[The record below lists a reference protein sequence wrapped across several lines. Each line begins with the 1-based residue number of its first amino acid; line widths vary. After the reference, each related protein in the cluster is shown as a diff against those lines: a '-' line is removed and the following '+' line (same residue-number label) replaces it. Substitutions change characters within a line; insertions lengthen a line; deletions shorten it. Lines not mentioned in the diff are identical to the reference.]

1 MLSIQPATLAF
12 DASGTPC
19 SREFGD
25 IYHNAAS
32 GPGQAR
38 HVFLGGNDLPARWAG
53 ARSFVIV
60 ETGFGM
66 GLNFLATWKTWRD
79 DPRRCTRLHFVSIER
94 HPFVAADLATA
105 HALYPEFTDL
115 ARQLRDA
122 WPVLVPGLH
131 RLHFEREAVSLTL
144 VFADAANAARDLRLA
159 ADAFYLDGFAP
170 ERNPDMWSPQLLRS
184 LGRLAAPGA
193 TLSTWSVARAVR
205 DAVAAAGFVA
215 ARRPGFG
222 GKREMLAA
230 HYAPRWPASHAK
242 ATPEWRERRAIV
254 IGAGLAGA
262 AAAARLA
269 ARGWLIDLVERAGA
283 PGSAASG
290 LLAGAVQPHVS
301 RDDCLLSRFTRAG
314 YLHAQR
320 VRAPGIAG
328 APWRECGVLQLAGD
342 APEETRIAA
351 TAAQF
356 AYPLEYAACVTR
368 ASASE
373 LAGAEVRAGGWWFPH
388 GGLAQPGALVG
399 ADLASAGAQ
408 VVTHFGREVA
418 RLSRLGERWCAI
430 DAAGATIS
438 AAPVVVL
445 ANALDA
451 ARLVDLGP
459 DSLRS
464 VRGQQ
469 SHLPSP
475 PFIAPRAI
483 VGGDGYVFPSI
494 DGIAVAGATYDQDG
508 LASQPDAIGHVA
520 NLARVEHLL
529 PGSTGRLAAAAL
541 DGRVGFRCVAT
552 DRMPLAGAL
561 ADVASALAQAQA
573 LTGARLHD
581 LPRLSGLYGAFAF
594 ASRGLAWTPLA
605 AELLASQIEGEPL
618 PLEGALV
625 DAIDPGRFIMHRL
638 RRGTLESAWSPA
650 PGA

>member
-12 DASGTPC
+12 DESGTPC

-25 IYHNAAS
+25 IYYNAAS

-60 ETGFGM
+60 ETGFGL
-66 GLNFLATWKTWRD
+66 GLNFLATWKAWRD
-79 DPRRCTRLHFVSIER
+79 DPRRCARLHFVSIER
-94 HPFVAADLATA
+94 HPFAAADLATA
-105 HALYPEFTDL
+105 HALHPEFADL
-115 ARQLRDA
+115 AQQLRNA

-131 RLHFEREAVSLTL
+131 RLHFEQGAVSLTL
-144 VFADAANAARDLRLA
+144 VFADVASAARELRLA

-184 LGRLAAPGA
+184 LGRLAAPGS

-215 ARRPGFG
+215 ERRPGFA
-222 GKREMLAA
+222 GKREMLVAR
-230 HYAPRWPASHAK
+230 YAPRWPASN
-242 ATPEWRERRAIV
+242 ATPRPEWRERRAIV
-254 IGAGLAGA
+254 IGAGLAGTA
-262 AAAARLA
+262 VAARLV
-269 ARGWLIDLVERAGA
+269 ARGWVIDLIERAGV

-314 YLHAQR
+314 FLHAQR
-320 VRAPGIAG
+320 ARPPGIAG
-328 APWRECGVLQLAGD
+328 ASARECGVLQLAQGAVD
-342 APEETRIAA
+342 EARVAA
-351 TAAQF
+351 TAAQLM
-356 AYPLEYAACVTR
+356 YPLEYAAYVTR

-373 LAGAEVRAGGWWFPH
+373 LAGAEVHAGGWWFPRA
-388 GGLAQPGALVG
+388 GWVQPGALVRANLSG
-399 ADLASAGAQ
+399 AGAQ
-408 VVTHFGREVA
+408 VSTHYGRDVA
-418 RLSRLGERWCAI
+418 CLRRLGEQWCAI
-430 DAAGATIS
+430 DGAGATIA

-445 ANALDA
+445 ANAFDA
-451 ARLVDLGP
+451 SRLIDLGP

-469 SHLPSP
+469 SHLPTP

-494 DGIAVAGATYDQDG
+494 DGIAVAGATYDLDSVA
-508 LASQPDAIGHVA
+508 LEPDAIGHSA
-520 NLARVEHLL
+520 NLARVERLL
-529 PGSTGRLAAAAL
+529 PGSTGKLAAAAL

-573 LTGARLHD
+573 LTGARLRD
-581 LPRLSGLYGAFAF
+581 LPRQAGLYGAFAF
-594 ASRGLAWTPLA
+594 ASRGLTWTPLT

-625 DAIDPGRFIMHRL
+625 DAIDPGRFIVHRL
-638 RRGTLESAWSPA
+638 RRGSV
-650 PGA
+650 